1 MNNDGDLLGPCEG
14 DLLGVAV
21 GLLNCKELGG
31 FVLKSKYS
39 FESIEIKKSHFVC
52 LLTLEELFEG
62 LPVEL
67 SPRTR
72 YMVEAFK
79 LTASS

>member
-1 MNNDGDLLGPCEG
+1 MNIDGDLLGACEG

-21 GLLNCKELGG
+21 GLLNCEELGG
-31 FVLKSKYS
+31 FVSKSKYS
-39 FESIEIKKSHFVC
+39 FESIEIKKSHSVC

-72 YMVEAFK
+72 YIGRSF
-79 LTASS
+79 